1 MFKKMKTYDVAVV
14 GATGLVGRK
23 MTQVLEEHNFPVNT
37 LLPLASKRSVGKEID
52 FKGEKI
58 KVKELTP
65 DSFNGVEIALFSAG
79 ANVSKQFAPIAAKAG
94 TVVIDNSSAWRMD
107 PEIPLVVPEVNR
119 TDIFKHH
126 GIIANPNCSTIQMVV
141 VLKPLHDRYRIK
153 RVVVSTYQS
162 VTGAG
167 QRGVDQLDEE
177 LGKKQGHTEKFPHKI
192 AFNCLPHIDVFR
204 EDGYTKEEFK
214 MIFETTKIM
223 HDDSIKVSPT
233 CVRVPV
239 FGGHS
244 ESVNIEFENPYQIKD
259 VFEILRKSP
268 GIIVEDDPAKNVYPM
283 PLNAYDKDEV
293 FVGRIRR
300 DETAPNSINMWI
312 VSDNI
317 RKGAATNAVQIA
329 EELIK
334 GRD

>member
-1 MFKKMKTYDVAVV
+1 MKSYDVAVV

-23 MTQVLEEHNFPVNT
+23 MTQVLEEHKFPVKALT
-37 LLPLASKRSVGKEID
+37 PLASKRSVGKEIL

-65 DSFNGVEIALFSAG
+65 DSFKGIEIALFSAG
-79 ANVSKQFAPIAAKAG
+79 ATVSKEFAPIAAKAG

-119 TDIFKHH
+119 GDIFRHH

-167 QRGVDQLDEE
+167 QKGVDQLDEE
-177 LGKKQGHTEKFPHKI
+177 LGKKHGDTHKFPHRI

-214 MIFETTKIM
+214 MVFETTKIM
-223 HDDSIKVSPT
+223 GDPSIKVSPT

-244 ESVNIEFENPYQIKD
+244 ESVNIEFEKPYELED
-259 VFEILRKSP
+259 VLELLKKSP
-268 GIIVEDDPAKNVYPM
+268 GIIVEDDPSKNLYPM

-300 DETAPNSINMWI
+300 DDTAPNAINMWI

-329 EELIK
+329 EELVK